1 VAPIIILV
9 FVNYFHILLCLVKLQ
24 FTSFFQKNNNTWL
37 SQNIMCYFSRKFYG
51 IYSYV
56 CLRMAALWLVLIQLR
71 KETGLESLSGVI
83 NL

>member
-1 VAPIIILV
+1 
-9 FVNYFHILLCLVKLQ
+9 
-24 FTSFFQKNNNTWL
+24 
-37 SQNIMCYFSRKFYG
+37 MCYFSRKFYG